1 MLIHNHCNAFI
12 QGCQGT
18 DIIEWRRGFEWPN
31 LRSLWMDM
39 LIYALLIVVG
49 DFIRTKS
56 ITNPAYA
63 CKPSTSHPIAGN
75 SLKNLLVVVE
85 SLAREASSNFLRKIE
100 SRVSRASR
108 SCSEGGR
115 WLSAVGY
122 WIKYRQKRGLSC
134 LRLSVRRMDLKW
146 YPGVEPL
153 LSNNSVWLLPSL
165 GFL

>member
-1 MLIHNHCNAFI
+1 
-12 QGCQGT
+12 
-18 DIIEWRRGFEWPN
+18 
-31 LRSLWMDM
+31 MDM

-122 WIKYRQKRGLSC
+122 
-134 LRLSVRRMDLKW
+134 
-146 YPGVEPL
+146 
-153 LSNNSVWLLPSL
+153 
-165 GFL
+165 